1 MTARRANARAPAGD
15 ENPPALSEQLQRW
28 LADEGEKTVGSL
40 VDTFGEKS
48 FAVLFVLLLAVPALP
63 LPTGGVTHVFELMA
77 GLVALQQIAGRR
89 EIWLPQR
96 WRGRELAA
104 QRQQRFVAALTKLIR
119 RLERYSRPRGRRVF
133 RRRLTRVIFGVLV
146 LGGTVAAFLA
156 PPFSGLDTMPALGV
170 VLLALGWLLE
180 DLLVV
185 LAGIALGAAGV
196 VLEIVLGAAALH
208 GISSIL

>member
-1 MTARRANARAPAGD
+1 MSD
-15 ENPPALSEQLQRW
+15 EDRPVLSEQLQRW
-28 LADEGEKTVGSL
+28 LAGEGEKTLGSL

-48 FAVLFVLLLAVPALP
+48 FAVLFVLLLGVPALP
-63 LPTGGVTHVFELMA
+63 LPTGGVSHVFELMA
-77 GLVALQQIAGRR
+77 ALIALQQIAGRR
-89 EIWLPQR
+89 EIWLPRR

-104 QRQQRFVAALTKLIR
+104 QRQQRFVAGLTKLIR
-119 RLERYSRPRGRRVF
+119 RLERYSRPRGRFVF
-133 RRRLTRVIFGVLV
+133 RQRLTRAIFGVLV

-185 LAGIALGAAGV
+185 LAGVVLGAAGV
-196 VLEIVLGAAALH
+196 VLEVVLGAAALH
-208 GISSIL
+208 GISSVF